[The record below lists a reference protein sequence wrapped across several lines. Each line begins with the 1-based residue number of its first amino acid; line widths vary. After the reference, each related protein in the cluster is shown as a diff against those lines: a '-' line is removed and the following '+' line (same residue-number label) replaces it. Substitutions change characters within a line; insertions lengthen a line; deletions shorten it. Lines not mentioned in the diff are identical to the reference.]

1 MAAKWFSVPIRLRSA
16 QGQSDPRRLTNRA
29 SLPLAADLAPGDYVL
44 QIIVTDSADKQKP
57 RVASQWIDFEIV
69 K

>member
-1 MAAKWFSVPIRLRSA
+1 MAA
-16 QGQSDPRRLTNRA
+16 
-29 SLPLAADLAPGDYVL
+29 GDYVL